1 MGLREFL
8 LVAIGGGTGSA
19 LRFAVTGMSQRWYSA
34 LANVDGN
41 GNGGPAAG
49 TLAGILAGL
58 PFGTFLVNITGSLL
72 IGLAAGFAESRSV
85 LGPEARLLLVTGF
98 LGGYTTF
105 SAFSLESLLLI
116 RGGQGT
122 TALLSIV
129 LQVVL
134 GVAAAW
140 LGFMAGLAAGGR
152 PA

>member
-34 LANVDGN
+34 LADVD

-49 TLAGILAGL
+49 TLARILAGL